1 MKQTPEEK
9 QRKLNENWAQYQK
22 EALRMAKEGKSIGTF
37 SSWQFANG
45 LVDIK
50 IANSR
55 EEHFKL

>member
-1 MKQTPEEK
+1 MKKTPEEK
-9 QRKLNENWAQYQK
+9 QQRLAENWAKYQE
-22 EALRMAKEGKSIGTF
+22 EAKRMEAEGKPIGTF

-50 IANSR
+50 IALTR